1 MVAVAEEDA
10 RHLTVKS
17 GADGVAEVIFHH
29 APINLVDRELFR
41 AMRHVVRDLEA
52 DDDVRVIVFSSAVTG
67 FFLAHFDVAMIR
79 DFPQRIPR
87 PTTLNT
93 WHVLCEAVRTMP
105 KVTIAMLDGR
115 AGGAGAEFALA
126 CDMRFA
132 AAETAVLCQPETGMG
147 LMAVGGGTQHLPR
160 VAGRSRA
167 LEILLG
173 ADDFDA
179 ELAERYGW
187 VNRALPQAELGDF
200 VMRLARRIASFPPE
214 AVAATKRAVLRT
226 APEVHAGLLQD
237 QIDEAE
243 FRPQPSR
250 LERIERFLA
259 LGGQTVEAERH
270 LGALFDPDAAP
281 DA

>member
-1 MVAVAEEDA
+1 MTESDAEAITVRVGDGIADVA
-10 RHLTVKS
+10 
-17 GADGVAEVIFHH
+17 FHH
-29 APINLVDRELFR
+29 RPINLVDRPMFR

-52 DDDVRVIVFSSAVTG
+52 DDDVRVIVFRSEVDG
-67 FFLAHFDVAMIR
+67 FFLAHFDVEMIR

-93 WHVLCEAVRTMP
+93 WHILCEAVRTMP
-105 KVTIAMLDGR
+105 KTTIAVIDGR

-132 AAETAVLCQPETGMG
+132 AQETAVFCQPETGMG

-179 ELAERYGW
+179 TLAERYNW
-187 VNRALPQAELGDF
+187 INRAMPRQDLAPF
-200 VMRLARRIASFPPE
+200 VSRLAGRIASFPPE

-226 APEVHAGLLQD
+226 SPEIHAGLLQD

-243 FRPQPSR
+243 FRTQPCR
-250 LERIERFLA
+250 TERITRFLA
-259 LGGQTVEAERH
+259 LGGQTISAERH
-270 LGALFDPDAAP
+270 LGALFQPDASG

>member
-1 MVAVAEEDA
+1 MSDEDA
-10 RHLTVKS
+10 RYISTKVS
-17 GADGVAEVIFHH
+17 DGVAEVILHH
-29 APINLVDRELFR
+29 PPFNLLDRELFR

-67 FFLAHFDVAMIR
+67 FFLAHFDVGMIR

-132 AAETAVLCQPETGMG
+132 AEETAVLCQPETGMG

-179 ELAERYGW
+179 RLAERYNW
-187 VNRALPQAELGDF
+187 VNRAMPQRELAEF
-200 VMRLARRIASFPPE
+200 VAQLARRIASFPPE

-243 FRPQPSR
+243 FRPQPCR
-250 LERIERFLA
+250 VERIERFLA
-259 LGGQTVEAERH
+259 LGGQTLEAERR
-270 LGALFDPDAAP
+270 LGSLFDPDAAS